1 MGSDPALWAAIIIV
15 IMVVGECAAAES
27 LPDTEDP
34 MTDDRVSVRTE
45 GAHQLLLPSDWPIH
59 QDKDGRIAP
68 AAIEEYISMKFG
80 QVRTRFGQ
88 VDGRIENLEQQVVQL
103 EKEQRELLKG
113 LKLLEAR
120 LQQQET
126 GHGNQEESGEEV
138 GKSTPLER

>member
-1 MGSDPALWAAIIIV
+1 MVAA
-15 IMVVGECAAAES
+15 MPAAAEGPS
-27 LPDTEDP
+27 ETSDP
-34 MTDDRVSVRTE
+34 MTDDQVVVKTE
-45 GAHQLLLPSDWPIH
+45 GSHQLLLPNDWPIH

-88 VDGRIENLEQQVVQL
+88 VDGRIENLERQVVQL

-126 GHGNQEESGEEV
+126 GHGNQEESGEEA